1 MNQSEIEYQQELR
14 HEMYEDVAREE
25 FYQRANK
32 IAIALQ
38 HYVVD
43 GMVDIDHVRKV
54 ANAIRTIEN
63 FGVWFEYTTED
74 GEEFVYDFEK
84 EALEFLQD
92 EFGWVRPS
100 KRGK

>member
-1 MNQSEIEYQQELR
+1 MNHAEIEYQQELR

-25 FYQRANK
+25 FYRRANY
-32 IAIALQ
+32 IAVNLQ

-43 GMVDIDHVRKV
+43 CKVDIDHVRKV
-54 ANAIRTIEN
+54 ANAIKTIED

-84 EALEFLQD
+84 EALQFLED
-92 EFGWVRPS
+92 EFSWVRPS